1 MESNDINNGNNNIN
15 NLNLKIETMEKD
27 INSLKN
33 YINSLNAKIEKLEKE
48 SSTKN
53 DIIEINSK
61 IESIEKKL
69 TDKNEN
75 TTETQPKVENTE
87 NEKINNS
94 SNNSDIEKIVNE
106 NINKNNNIIELKNKI
121 ENIDNYNINNDTNIN
136 NINNKIKE
144 LENNEVDTLKYS
156 ILSKI
161 RSKTHEYYLTI
172 KLKNRGLKMH
182 FFRTKYENEINQL
195 LNANKIIHFR
205 KFVNILYDEIDK
217 KIGRKKRLSKESFRN
232 VLNPNGKSFPIIYV
246 DEDIEGVKA
255 SKITAIIDYF
265 NFVKEECSNIIH
277 LKKEHFIKEDIY
289 LNHLI
294 MEENKYNNFEKEYMK
309 KIKEISEKS
318 NNENNKNE
326 NNLNNINIEEEKKD
340 NNDEQK
346 KYYSLKELCTFLFAK
361 EKLDDYKLFKKEI
374 MDSLKKM
381 DLISKSDFSLMS
393 MNDFSSTKISDT
405 NISNTENN
413 PDNEKSKIYIEK
425 FFNDKKEILYDE
437 LEKLFKQNNDELIN
451 KKLAFNSEK
460 IKNDLDILQ
469 TKIKIETEKQK
480 KYKELKRLLK
490 KEIIQK
496 VNSNY
501 FFEEYKNSFSIEN
514 YREYVH
520 KFNIKNIKEIK
531 EKHYRLQNNFYKI
544 VNKNE
549 FNTLEEMN
557 NEILKLID
565 GNKLINIFEI
575 DPGDFISVKTN
586 NEKNFPD
593 EPSKPIF
600 FNSKKKH

>member
-1 MESNDINNGNNNIN
+1 M
-15 NLNLKIETMEKD
+15 
-27 INSLKN
+27 
-33 YINSLNAKIEKLEKE
+33 
-48 SSTKN
+48 
-53 DIIEINSK
+53 
-61 IESIEKKL
+61 L
-69 TDKNEN
+69 TGAHS
-75 TTETQPKVENTE
+75 P
-87 NEKINNS
+87 
-94 SNNSDIEKIVNE
+94 
-106 NINKNNNIIELKNKI
+106 
-121 ENIDNYNINNDTNIN
+121 
-136 NINNKIKE
+136 
-144 LENNEVDTLKYS
+144 
-156 ILSKI
+156 
-161 RSKTHEYYLTI
+161 
-172 KLKNRGLKMH
+172 
-182 FFRTKYENEINQL
+182 
-195 LNANKIIHFR
+195 
-205 KFVNILYDEIDK
+205 
-217 KIGRKKRLSKESFRN
+217 
-232 VLNPNGKSFPIIYV
+232 
-246 DEDIEGVKA
+246 
-255 SKITAIIDYF
+255 
-265 NFVKEECSNIIH
+265 
-277 LKKEHFIKEDIY
+277 
-289 LNHLI
+289 
-294 MEENKYNNFEKEYMK
+294 
-309 KIKEISEKS
+309 EISS
-318 NNENNKNE
+318 AFFFF
-326 NNLNNINIEEEKKD
+326 LN
-340 NNDEQK
+340 
-346 KYYSLKELCTFLFAK
+346 SKELCTFLFAK

-531 EKHYRLQNNFYKI
+531 EKHYRLQNNFFKI